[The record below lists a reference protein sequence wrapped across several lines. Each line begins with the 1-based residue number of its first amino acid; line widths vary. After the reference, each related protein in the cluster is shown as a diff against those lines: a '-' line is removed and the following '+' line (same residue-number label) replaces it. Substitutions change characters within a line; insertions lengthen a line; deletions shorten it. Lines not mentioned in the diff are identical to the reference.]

1 MFVLA
6 WCVKKKQQLNAHISP
21 TGRAS
26 IYLCWEWRVKC
37 FKSAIEENLRVDV
50 TVFSTEPSVTVHNE
64 HVIYRSA
71 RFPLFFFLPLP
82 SILPLLTPSSSSS
95 PRRSP
100 SHPSV
105 PYHYYEPSGPDEC
118 SMYLSHERRR
128 RGGHHRFNTERA
140 VFANWA
146 RTLDVHFYQPDWT
159 PTSGNAS
166 SGFSPSLFQLV

>member
-1 MFVLA
+1 MPGVL
-6 WCVKKKQQLNAHISP
+6 KKTKQLNAHISP

-71 RFPLFFFLPLP
+71 RFPSFFFLPLP
-82 SILPLLTPSSSSS
+82 LLTPCSSSS

-159 PTSGNAS
+159 PPSGNAS
-166 SGFSPSLFQLV
+166 SGFSLSLFRPV